1 MSDKLLAH
9 YEKELAFIHQSA
21 NEFARQH
28 PSAAANL
35 QLNDNTVDDPLV
47 ARLLSGFA
55 YLNARTQQKLT
66 DDFPEMTD
74 AMLETLYPHY
84 LRPIPSMN
92 IVQFAPDEDLDE
104 CVQVARHTPLET
116 EAFQGQT
123 CRFQTC
129 YPVDIVPFRVD
140 SAALLP
146 RPFIAPGS
154 NDIAGAGAVLKL
166 SLKTLSTELSFSD
179 LNLQQLRFFLSGAT
193 QHTHPLYDLLLTK
206 TLRVV
211 VAHSES
217 DPHPVF
223 LESDI
228 IKQVGFDQEHGLLP
242 YPDHSFSGY
251 RLLTEYFAFPEKFQF
266 LDITELGSAIGN
278 QHHHQ
283 LNLYFYLQD
292 SNTELEH
299 QLSAK
304 MFQLGCTPAINL
316 FQQSAD
322 PIPLSQTQYEYAIV
336 PDARRT
342 DSIEIYSV
350 DTVGATDQSGSHT
363 PFRPFYGIQH
373 SNHNNPDNQSAF
385 WLGRRR
391 SVIEGEHRNE
401 YASEMDLALV
411 DLNFNPHQ
419 VHNQTLDIKM
429 TCSNRNQPKK
439 LPSHGGQPHFHIL
452 DGDAPA
458 EKISSLIPP
467 TATLRPP
474 LRERGY
480 WRLISHLNLN
490 HLSLSGGQSAC
501 DSLKEILRLYD
512 FKDSAATRN
521 MIESIQKLQTKP
533 ITAPIQIEDTVA
545 MCRGT
550 EVRLELDPVMLAG
563 TSPLLFASVLER
575 FFGLYCSINSFTRLV
590 ATLSGKDGEL
600 KRWLPRAGEKALL

>member
-21 NEFARQH
+21 GEFAKQH

-35 QLNDNTVDDPLV
+35 QLSDNTVDDPLV
-47 ARLLSGFA
+47 ARLLSGVA
-55 YLNARTQQKLT
+55 YLNARTQQKLA

-74 AMLETLYPHY
+74 ALLETLYPHY

-92 IVQFAPDEDLDE
+92 IVQFSPEEDLDGIVE
-104 CVQVARHTPLET
+104 VERHTQMET

-129 YPVDIVPFRVD
+129 YPVEIAPVYVD
-140 SAALLP
+140 SASLLP

-166 SLKTLSTELSFSD
+166 SLKTLSPEISFADID
-179 LNLQQLRFFLSGAT
+179 LKQLRFFLSGAP
-193 QHTHPLYDLLLTK
+193 QHAHPLYDLLLTK

-211 VAHSES
+211 VANSES

-228 IKQVGFDQEHGLLP
+228 IQQVGFEDEDGLLP

-266 LDITELGSAIGN
+266 LDIKELDSAITDSYKDT
-278 QHHHQ
+278 

-299 QLSAK
+299 QISAK
-304 MFQLGCTPAINL
+304 IFSLGCTPCINL

-322 PIPLSQTQYEYAIV
+322 PIPLTQTQYEYTII
-336 PDARRT
+336 PDARRS
-342 DSIEIYSV
+342 DAIEIYSV
-350 DTVGATDQSGSHT
+350 DSVGATDQEGSYT
-363 PFRPFYGIQH
+363 PYRPFYGIQH
-373 SNHNNPDNQSAF
+373 GQNADDQSAF
-385 WLGRRR
+385 WFGRRK

-401 YASEMDLALV
+401 YASEIDLSLV
-411 DLNFNPHQ
+411 DLNFNPHKAS
-419 VHNQTLDIKM
+419 NKTLDLKL
-429 TCSNRNQPKK
+429 TCTNRNLPKK
-439 LPSHGGQPHFHIL
+439 LPNTNGQPLFHIV

-458 EKISSLIPP
+458 ERISSIVAP

-474 LRERGY
+474 QRERGY

-490 HLSLSGGQSAC
+490 HLSLSNGQSSC
-501 DSLKEILRLYD
+501 DALKEILRLYD
-512 FKDSAATRN
+512 FRDSSATRN

-550 EVRLELDPVMLAG
+550 EVHLELDSIMLSG

-590 ATLSGKDGEL
+590 TTLSGKDGEL
-600 KRWLPRAGEKALL
+600 KRWPPRAGDKALL